1 MGPQADHLLA
11 LGLNPPTQLGK
22 RGSLNLYWTRKLL
35 PDSNE
40 NMSLNTL
47 KKKKNYLFGYI
58 GSQLPQ
64 ARCSLHHGGSFAA
77 HRFFSCGTGPP
88 EGAGFVAVAGGFS
101 CSVVCGILVP

>member
-47 KKKKNYLFGYI
+47 KKKTQEFSKIIATESSTIVLSVFQNNIIYFPFNLI
-58 GSQLPQ
+58 SLLRKQIVLP
-64 ARCSLHHGGSFAA
+64 
-77 HRFFSCGTGPP
+77 
-88 EGAGFVAVAGGFS
+88 EE
-101 CSVVCGILVP
+101 